1 MKDAMLL
8 FVLWIFSATTLFSQ
22 CPLGDLILNNQ
33 DQVDY
38 FTSQCSDQ
46 DTIFGDLAIGN
57 FESNIK
63 DISNFN
69 NIKIIMGGLSFRNN
83 DSLVS
88 VQGLEGLTKI
98 MGQISIL
105 NNAVLNDLSALNGVS
120 QVEGEIYIQNNP
132 SLQTLAGFENI
143 KVVQGD
149 LFISD
154 NSVLSDM
161 TALSSMNTL
170 KGSITIFSNPMLA
183 SLSGLDSL
191 SYIPGGLSVQ
201 KNDTLNSFDG
211 LERLDSIGVYMTISS
226 NKSLKNIS
234 ALSSLKKINGDLFIS
249 ENDSLSDCTGLCNL
263 LNSSGVSGVIG
274 IGGNIGD
281 CLNNSVVL
289 PICLALPTESVNYL
303 PLKVSP
309 NPVKTTLL
317 IEIPANE
324 PVLFVKMFALS
335 GKSIP
340 LGLLDHN
347 RIDVSGIASGMYFL
361 IVQTKTATFHQK
373 IVVE

>member
-33 DQVDY
+33 VQVDY
-38 FTSQCSDQ
+38 FTTQCLEQ
-46 DTIFGDLAIGN
+46 DTIYGDLVIGN

-63 DISNFN
+63 DITSFN
-69 NIKIIMGGLSFRNN
+69 NIKVVMGGLSIRNN

-161 TALSSMNTL
+161 TAL
-170 KGSITIFSNPMLA
+170 
-183 SLSGLDSL
+183 
-191 SYIPGGLSVQ
+191 
-201 KNDTLNSFDG
+201 
-211 LERLDSIGVYMTISS
+211 
-226 NKSLKNIS
+226 
-234 ALSSLKKINGDLFIS
+234 
-249 ENDSLSDCTGLCNL
+249 
-263 LNSSGVSGVIG
+263 
-274 IGGNIGD
+274 
-281 CLNNSVVL
+281 
-289 PICLALPTESVNYL
+289 
-303 PLKVSP
+303 
-309 NPVKTTLL
+309 
-317 IEIPANE
+317 
-324 PVLFVKMFALS
+324 
-335 GKSIP
+335 
-340 LGLLDHN
+340 
-347 RIDVSGIASGMYFL
+347 
-361 IVQTKTATFHQK
+361 
-373 IVVE
+373 